1 MTKRTKRVEE
11 LLRAALA
18 AQHSGHKE
26 PSPAVGEKDGIPMEE
41 RKTETIAEEPEKERE
56 EDAVPEL
63 EPIVEEESREESLNR
78 FMSYIGVGLCAR
90 VLLLRC
96 SHATLR
102 TGWLPGRTSVSH
114 SRKARCRRTGEP
126 D

>member
-26 PSPAVGEKDGIPMEE
+26 PSAAVGEKDGIPMEE

-56 EDAVPEL
+56 EDTPGTSSRRIL
-63 EPIVEEESREESLNR
+63 EDGEVVCSSPVADSLG
-78 FMSYIGVGLCAR
+78 STPALE
-90 VLLLRC
+90 
-96 SHATLR
+96 
-102 TGWLPGRTSVSH
+102 
-114 SRKARCRRTGEP
+114 RRP
-126 D
+126 S